1 MSNTR
6 VLGPA
11 RAPSLIPVLNPLIRR
26 LIGAGLP
33 FGPNVL
39 LTVRGRTSG
48 MPRTFPVAIVEL
60 DGRRFVQSPFGEV
73 NWVRNLREAQ
83 EAVVSKGRSREEVE
97 AVEVAPEVGG
107 PILRALDQAGQ
118 ASGFS
123 RWCSGGFSTSEQ
135 IRPWRTTSPRHGSTR
150 CSSCAAAPGLHRT
163 DELEVVVV
171 RIGERGDPDIG

>member
-48 MPRTFPVAIVEL
+48 VPRTVPVAIVEHE
-60 DGRRFVQSPFGEV
+60 GRRYVQSPFGEV
-73 NWVRNLREAQ
+73 NWVRNLRASGEAT
-83 EAVVSKGRSREEVE
+83 VSKGRSRQDVTAFELTPDE
-97 AVEVAPEVGG
+97 AGHVLHAAV
-107 PILRALDQAGQ
+107 
-118 ASGFS
+118 
-123 RWCSGGFSTSEQ
+123 
-135 IRPWRTTSPRHGSTR
+135 SPYQRS
-150 CSSCAAAPGLHRT
+150 
-163 DELEVVVV
+163 
-171 RIGERGDPDIG
+171 RIGAALVKQLFHLEADATLDD